1 MTLTR
6 ANAEVELVGRAKG
19 KMELV
24 GMAVTVVGT
33 NADLNG
39 PLASA
44 LRKMGIAPASP
55 ITVTDTD
62 LANLTDADIDEY
74 LDRAE
79 LRLLE
84 NIHRNYTLVDI
95 KSGPQDEKLS
105 QIAAQLEKAIETLS
119 AKIRSEYGDT
129 GANSS
134 FAVGVTRIDGYSEE
148 AEGNTE

>member
-6 ANAEVELVGRAKG
+6 ANAETELVSRAKG

-39 PLASA
+39 PLSTA
-44 LRKMGIAPASP
+44 LRKMGLAPASP

-105 QIAAQLEKAIETLS
+105 QLAAQLEKSIELLS
-119 AKIRSEYGDT
+119 AKIKSEYGDS
-129 GANSS
+129 GAGSS
-134 FAVGVTRIDGYSEE
+134 FSVGVTRIDGYSEE
-148 AEGNTE
+148 AESSE

>member
-6 ANAEVELVGRAKG
+6 ANAETELVSRTKG

-39 PLASA
+39 PLSTA
-44 LRKMGIAPASP
+44 LRKMGLAPASP

-105 QIAAQLEKAIETLS
+105 QLAAQLEKSIELLS
-119 AKIRSEYGDT
+119 AKIKSEYGDS
-129 GANSS
+129 GAGSS
-134 FAVGVTRIDGYSEE
+134 FSVGVTRIDGYSEE
-148 AEGNTE
+148 AESSE

>member
-1 MTLTR
+1 MTLTS
-6 ANAEVELVGRAKG
+6 AYAETELVSRAKG

-39 PLASA
+39 PLSTA
-44 LRKMGIAPASP
+44 LRKMGLAPASP

-105 QIAAQLEKAIETLS
+105 QIAAQLEKSIELLS
-119 AKIRSEYGDT
+119 AKIKSEYGDS
-129 GANSS
+129 GAGSS
-134 FAVGVTRIDGYSEE
+134 FSVGVTRIDGYSEE
-148 AEGNTE
+148 AESSE